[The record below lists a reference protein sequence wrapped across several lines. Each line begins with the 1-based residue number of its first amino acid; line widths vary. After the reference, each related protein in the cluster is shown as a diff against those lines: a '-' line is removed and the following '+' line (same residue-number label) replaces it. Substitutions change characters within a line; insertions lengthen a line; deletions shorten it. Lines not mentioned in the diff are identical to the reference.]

1 MSNDHHA
8 PVADA
13 ADSGVNDEDSR
24 VDARSAVTVLAV
36 TVFGFLLF
44 ISGFDGALGVLGLL

>member
-1 MSNDHHA
+1 MSYDHHE
-8 PVADA
+8 PVVE
-13 ADSGVNDEDSR
+13 SGVNDEDSR
-24 VDARSAVTVLAV
+24 VDARGALTVLVV